1 MRTVPL
7 RRIAR
12 ILNGGTPTSAE
23 NNWGGD
29 IEWAT
34 PVDLARTDGRVLGPT
49 DRKLTEIGLATGS
62 TLAPNNAILLSTR
75 APIGYTSILATPT
88 SFNQGCKAIVVSS
101 LGDPRFL
108 QFSLISQKE
117 SLQAAGS
124 GSTFLE
130 LSNEALAEAP
140 VFLFPV
146 EDQRRIA
153 DFLDDRVA
161 RIDKIIAAR
170 QQQRLRNEEILCSLE
185 NKLTTIGSG
194 DTRSTCIEWMPEISS
209 EYEFWRVSRAFSTAS
224 GTTPRSDSSMYYGSG
239 TPWIT
244 TSDLKDKIISLIPHS
259 VTDESF
265 RDYSAL
271 KKFPSGTLIV
281 AMYGATVGRLGILES
296 PAATN
301 QACCA
306 MLPSGPVD
314 VWYAFHWFHAHRSH
328 IMALASGGGQPN
340 ISQDLVRSLF
350 IPAPNIKKQK
360 EIVDILS
367 GYQEDLREADD
378 ALIRQIDLL
387 QEYKQ
392 SLITA
397 AVTGEFDVTSASTR
411 IPE

>member
-1 MRTVPL
+1 MEWPRYVRTTDILTPRSL
-7 RRIAR
+7 RNDDFVSQPPEIASR
-12 ILNGGTPTSAE
+12 ASLIYGDIVACAAGTVGKNFIYLSSHPACYAGFLVRFRAAE
-23 NNWGGD
+23 NVDHRYVSYWMQSKHY
-29 IEWAT
+29 WAQIDCGAVRST
-34 PVDLARTDGRVLGPT
+34 IDNFSASKYRSLLVPDLPQT
-49 DRKLTEIGLATGS
+49 
-62 TLAPNNAILLSTR
+62 
-75 APIGYTSILATPT
+75 
-88 SFNQGCKAIVVSS
+88 
-101 LGDPRFL
+101 
-108 QFSLISQKE
+108 
-117 SLQAAGS
+117 
-124 GSTFLE
+124 
-130 LSNEALAEAP
+130 
-140 VFLFPV
+140 
-146 EDQRRIA
+146 DQRRIA

-209 EYEFWRVSRAFSTAS
+209 EYELWRVSRAFSTAS

-244 TSDLKDKIISLIPHS
+244 TSDLRDKIISLIPHS

-281 AMYGATVGRLGILES
+281 AMYGATAGRLGILES

-340 ISQDLVRSLF
+340 INQDLVRSLF
-350 IPAPNIKKQK
+350 ISAPNIKKQK

-367 GYQEDLREADD
+367 EYQEDLREADD

-397 AVTGEFDVTSASTR
+397 AVTGEFDVTTASTR

>member
-1 MRTVPL
+1 MDPEVDHFSIPALDTTGLPETMKSGEVDSPKLLLSGGEVLTSRLNPRKSRVYQIPRVLHRQSVASTEFVALYPTSIDQIYLCYFLQSEITRQSLDGMTQSATRSHQRVDPL
-7 RRIAR
+7 E
-12 ILNGGTPTSAE
+12 ILNLE
-23 NNWGGD
+23 
-29 IEWAT
+29 
-34 PVDLARTDGRVLGPT
+34 V
-49 DRKLTEIGLATGS
+49 
-62 TLAPNNAILLSTR
+62 
-75 APIGYTSILATPT
+75 PINDTNL
-88 SFNQGCKAIVVSS
+88 
-101 LGDPRFL
+101 
-108 QFSLISQKE
+108 
-117 SLQAAGS
+117 
-124 GSTFLE
+124 
-130 LSNEALAEAP
+130 
-140 VFLFPV
+140 
-146 EDQRRIA
+146 QRRIA

-170 QQQRLRNEEILCSLE
+170 QQQRSRNEEILCSLE

-209 EYEFWRVSRAFSTAS
+209 EYELWRVSRAFSTAS

-244 TSDLKDKIISLIPHS
+244 TSDLRDKIISLIPHS

-350 IPAPNIKKQK
+350 ISAPNIKKQK

-367 GYQEDLREADD
+367 EYQEDLREADD

-397 AVTGEFDVTSASTR
+397 AVTGEFDVTTASTR

>member
-1 MRTVPL
+1 MNRVQ
-7 RRIAR
+7 AR
-12 ILNGGTPTSAE
+12 YVISNIVEPSTAS
-23 NNWGGD
+23 
-29 IEWAT
+29 
-34 PVDLARTDGRVLGPT
+34 GPT
-49 DRKLTEIGLATGS
+49 VQLEHVGSGNASLVSDPPILPPDGNNSFQPGDVLFGKLRPYLAKTLLVSEPLQGTGEFLCLRPTKS
-62 TLAPNNAILLSTR
+62 LS
-75 APIGYTSILATPT
+75 S
-88 SFNQGCKAIVVSS
+88 
-101 LGDPRFL
+101 RFL
-108 QFSLISQKE
+108 KYITLSRPWLEHAEQSSHGTKMPRTSWDQMSSFEVPDISIR
-117 SLQAAGS
+117 
-124 GSTFLE
+124 
-130 LSNEALAEAP
+130 N
-140 VFLFPV
+140 
-146 EDQRRIA
+146 QRRIA
-153 DFLDDRVA
+153 DFLDDRVT

-209 EYEFWRVSRAFSTAS
+209 EYELWRISRVFSTAS

-244 TSDLKDKIISLIPHS
+244 TSDLRDKIISLIPHS

-340 ISQDLVRSLF
+340 ISQDLVRSLS

-397 AVTGEFDVTSASTR
+397 AVNGEFDVTAASTKV
-411 IPE
+411 PG